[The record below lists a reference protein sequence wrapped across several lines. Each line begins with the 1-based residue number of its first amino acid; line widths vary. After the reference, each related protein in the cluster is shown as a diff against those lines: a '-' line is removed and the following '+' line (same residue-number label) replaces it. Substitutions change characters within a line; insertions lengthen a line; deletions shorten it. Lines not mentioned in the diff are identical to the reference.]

1 MQHRT
6 LCLVASII
14 ALTACGGESK
24 TPAADTSR
32 TSAPA
37 TTPGQSTPATPAPAA
52 AAAPV
57 AITGKT
63 HEVRMIGDAKGYRYE
78 PATIT
83 IKAGDGIRWI
93 MVSGGPHN
101 VSFWADSIPA
111 GAAAQLTGAMEK
123 QISPLA
129 GALLLQSNET
139 YTISFGNAPKG
150 TYHYFCT
157 PHLALNMK
165 GTITVQ

>member
-6 LCLVASII
+6 LCLVTSIL
-14 ALTACGGESK
+14 ALTACGGETK
-24 TPAADTSR
+24 TPAVDT

-37 TTPGQSTPATPAPAA
+37 AMPAPSTPATPAPAA
-52 AAAPV
+52 AAVPV

-78 PATIT
+78 PANIT

-93 MVSGGPHN
+93 MVNGGPHN

-111 GAAAQLTGAMEK
+111 GAAAQLAGAMEK
-123 QISPLA
+123 QISPLS
-129 GALLLQSNET
+129 GALLMQPNET
-139 YTISFGNAPKG
+139 YTVSFGNAPKG

-165 GTITVQ
+165 GTIIVQ